1 MKKLKVAVL
10 YGGSSS
16 EREVSLVTGQAVF
29 DNLDRKKYVVSLVEM
44 TTDNHFVLKN
54 KNKKRFLDF
63 ANKDRKLFDVIFIAL
78 HGSPGEDGTVQGMFE
93 AFGIKYTGPNT
104 LSSAL
109 CMNKVYAGLTYYS
122 WHLPHPAFI
131 DITAK
136 HWKNNQKEIL
146 SAINSNVGYPCVV
159 KPADQGSAVGVSIVK
174 TEDDLKLAVNKTIKK
189 FPWLLAQKFIK
200 GQEATCGV
208 LEKKGEPFAL
218 PPTHILPQVGKFYD
232 YKSKYSAGGSK
243 HICPADFSED
253 VNKQMQDLALTAHK
267 ALGCKGMSRSDFF
280 LGDDGRVYIIETNTI
295 PGMTGTSLFPEAAG
309 KAGISFPKM
318 LDLIITAAFQK

>member
-29 DNLDRKKYVVSLVEM
+29 ENLDRKKYIPSLVEM

-54 KNKKRFLDF
+54 KNKKVFLDF
-63 ANKDRKLFDVIFIAL
+63 ANKDRKHFDVVFIAL

-93 AFGIKYTGPNT
+93 AFGIRYTGPNT

-136 HWKNNQKEIL
+136 NWKSNQKEML
-146 SAINSNVGYPCVV
+146 SAINANVGYPCVV

-174 TEDDLKLAVNKTIKK
+174 TEDDLKKAVGRTIKK

-208 LEKKGEPFAL
+208 LEKKGEVFAL

-243 HICPADFSED
+243 HICPADFPEEI
-253 VNKQMQDLALTAHK
+253 NKAMQDMALIAHK
-267 ALGCKGMSRSDFF
+267 ALGCRGMSRTDFF
-280 LGDDGRVYIIETNTI
+280 YGDDGKVYIIETNTI
-295 PGMTGTSLFPEAAG
+295 PGMTGTSLLPEAAG
-309 KAGISFPKM
+309 KAGITFPKM
-318 LDLIITAAFQK
+318 LDMIIASAL